1 MFHSHNSSCS
11 VVGRARFSAIGRASL
26 LLMGLLLASLAS
38 AEELKPLMPMD
49 VFELEWA
56 SAPRVSPDGKT
67 IAYARRGH
75 DVMSDRQTSRIW
87 LIDADGS
94 NHRPM
99 IDGQGSGAVF
109 SPDGSR
115 IAFVSGIGR
124 AAEIHMHWLADNR
137 TARITQLPERPAN
150 LQFSPDGRQIAF
162 QMFAQTPAE
171 PMAKPPKAPEG
182 AEWAPA
188 FKVYDDVRYR
198 ADGVGYLKPG
208 FTHVYLVPA
217 EGGSP
222 RKITSGEFNHGAFT
236 WAADGSALIVSANR
250 RPDWAYESLDTDL
263 YRFEIDSGAIT
274 RLTDR
279 YGPDNRP
286 VISPDGRQLA
296 WTGWDDVHRGNE
308 NAVLYVRDLGSG
320 ETKALT
326 NDLDR
331 SIGALTWSRDSRS
344 IYVQY
349 DDYGRGVLARVDL
362 NGRIRV
368 LTEDLGGTSMTRP
381 YTGGAF
387 HAAGNTIAY
396 TRSAPDRPA
405 EIATIRGRN
414 IETLTALNDD
424 LLVHRDLAEVTTV
437 RFPSSLDGREIEAWI
452 ATPPG
457 FEPGGSYPLIL
468 EIHGGPFAAYGPHF
482 SSEVQLYAA
491 AGYVVLYV
499 NPRGS
504 TSYGAEFANLIHHA
518 YPGGD
523 FDDLMSAV
531 DHALEE
537 GYADE
542 ERLFVTG
549 GSGGGILTAWIV
561 SHTDRFAAAVSAKPV
576 INWYSMVL
584 TADLAEFFRRYW
596 FANPPWEDPQAYL
609 ARSPLHFVG
618 NVSTPTMLLTGEQDL
633 RTPISESEQFYQAL
647 KALQVDTALVR
658 IPEASHGI
666 AVRPSHLLSKVAH
679 VLTWFERYD
688 PFSEKSDSSDSSS

>member
-1 MFHSHNSSCS
+1 MLEKNT
-11 VVGRARFSAIGRASL
+11 L
-26 LLMGLLLASLAS
+26 LPAGVLPAGLLLAALTLAQIS
-38 AEELKPLMPMD
+38 AADELQPFTAMD

-56 SAPRVSPDGKT
+56 SAPQVSPDGKT
-67 IAYARRGH
+67 IAYARRGY
-75 DVMSDRQTSRIW
+75 DIMSDRQTSRIW

-94 NHRPM
+94 QHRPLT
-99 IDGQGSGAVF
+99 DGPGSGAVF

-115 IAFVSGIGR
+115 IAFVSGRGR
-124 AAEIHMHWLADNR
+124 EAEIHLHWLADNR
-137 TARITQLPERPAN
+137 TARITQLPERPSA
-150 LQFSPDGRQIAF
+150 LQFSPDGTQIAF
-162 QMFAQTPAE
+162 RMFDPAPPE

-188 FKVYDDVRYR
+188 FKVYDEVRYR

-208 FTHVYLVPA
+208 FTHVYVVPA
-217 EGGSP
+217 DGGSP
-222 RKITSGEFNHGAFT
+222 RRITSGEFNHGQFS
-236 WAADGSALIVSANR
+236 WAADGESIIVSANR

-263 YRFEIDSGAIT
+263 YQFQIETGAIT
-274 RLTDR
+274 RLTER
-279 YGPDNRP
+279 YGPDTRP
-286 VISPDGRQLA
+286 SVSPDGRQLA
-296 WTGWDDVHRGNE
+296 WTGWDDARRGNE
-308 NAVLYVRDLGSG
+308 NAVLYVRNLATG
-320 ETKALT
+320 ETRTLT
-326 NDLDR
+326 EELDR
-331 SIGALTWSRDSRS
+331 SIGGLVWSRDSRS

-349 DDYGRGVLARVDL
+349 DDYGRGVLARVDR
-362 NGRIRV
+362 NGRVQV
-368 LTEDLGGTSMTRP
+368 LAENLGGTAMTRP

-396 TRSAPDRPA
+396 TRSSPDRPA
-405 EIATIRGRN
+405 EIAVIRGRN
-414 IETLTALNDD
+414 SETLTALNDD
-424 LLVHRDLAEVTTV
+424 LLPHRDLAEVTTV

-482 SSEVQLYAA
+482 ASEVQLYAA
-491 AGYVVLYV
+491 AGYVVVYV

-504 TSYGAEFANLIHHA
+504 TSYGADFANLIHHA

-531 DHALEE
+531 DYAIEE

-584 TADLAEFFRRYW
+584 TADMAEYFRRYW
-596 FANPPWEDPQAYL
+596 FANPPWQDPEAYL
-609 ARSPLHFVG
+609 ARSPLHFVD
-618 NVSTPTMLLTGEQDL
+618 NVSTPTMLLTGEDDL

-647 KALQVDTALVR
+647 KALKVDTALVR

-666 AVRPSHLLSKVAH
+666 ASRPSHLIGKVAH
-679 VLTWFERYD
+679 VLAWFERYD
-688 PFSEKSDSSDSSS
+688 PSAAEKSDSSADSS

>member
-1 MFHSHNSSCS
+1 MLRK
-11 VVGRARFSAIGRASL
+11 VLPKAGLALA
-26 LLMGLLLASLAS
+26 GLLFAQVAAADSLHPFTA
-38 AEELKPLMPMD
+38 MD

-56 SAPRVSPDGKT
+56 STPQVSPDGKT
-67 IAYARRGH
+67 IAYARHGY
-75 DVMSDRQTSRIW
+75 DVMNDRQTSRIW

-99 IDGQGSGAVF
+99 TDGPGSGAVF
-109 SPDGSR
+109 SPDGGR
-115 IAFVSGIGR
+115 LAFISGSGR
-124 AAEIHMHWLADNR
+124 ETEIHLHWLADNR
-137 TARITQLPERPAN
+137 TARITQLPERPSN
-150 LQFSPDGRQIAF
+150 LEFSPDGSQIAF
-162 QMFAQTPAE
+162 RMFKPAPPE

-188 FKVYDDVRYR
+188 FKVYEDVRYR

-208 FTHVYLVPA
+208 FNHIYLVPA
-217 EGGSP
+217 DGGSP
-222 RKITSGEFNHGAFT
+222 RQITSGEFNHGAFS
-236 WAADGSALIVSANR
+236 WSADGKALIVSANR

-263 YRFEIDSGAIT
+263 YRFQIDSGEIT

-279 YGPDNRP
+279 YGPDNQP
-286 VISPDGRQLA
+286 AVSPDGRQLA
-296 WTGWDDVHRGNE
+296 WLGWDDAHRGNE
-308 NAVLYVRDLGSG
+308 NAILYVRDLASG
-320 ETKALT
+320 ETSALT
-326 NDLDR
+326 DDLDR
-331 SIGALTWSRDSRS
+331 SVGALVWSRDSRS

-349 DDYGRGVLARVDL
+349 DDQGRGILARVER
-362 NGRIRV
+362 NGRRQV
-368 LTEDLGGTSMTRP
+368 LAENLGGTAMTRP

-396 TRSAPDRPA
+396 TRSSSDRPA
-405 EIATIRGRN
+405 EIAVIRSRKT
-414 IETLTALNDD
+414 ETLTALNED
-424 LLVHRDLAEVTTV
+424 LLAHRDLAEVQTV

-482 SSEVQLYAA
+482 ASEIQLYAA
-491 AGYVVLYV
+491 AGYVVVYV

-531 DHALEE
+531 DYAIEE
-537 GYADE
+537 GFADE

-561 SHTDRFAAAVSAKPV
+561 THSDRFAAAVSAKPV

-584 TADLAEFFRRYW
+584 TADGAEFFRRYW
-596 FANPPWEDPQAYL
+596 FEQPPWEDPEAYL
-609 ARSPLHFVG
+609 ARSPLHFVA
-618 NVSTPTMLLTGEQDL
+618 NVTTPTMLLTGEQDL

-647 KALQVDTALVR
+647 KALKVDTALVR
-658 IPEASHGI
+658 VPEASHGI
-666 AVRPSHLLSKVAH
+666 AARPSHLLGKVAH
-679 VLTWFERYD
+679 VLAWFERYD
-688 PFSEKSDSSDSSS
+688 SAAGKASSSSSASSDDNS

>member
-1 MFHSHNSSCS
+1 MLRK
-11 VVGRARFSAIGRASL
+11 VLPKAGLALA
-26 LLMGLLLASLAS
+26 GLLFAQVAAADSLHPFTA
-38 AEELKPLMPMD
+38 MD

-56 SAPRVSPDGKT
+56 STPQVSPDGKT
-67 IAYARRGH
+67 IAYARHGY
-75 DVMSDRQTSRIW
+75 DVMNDRQTSRIW

-99 IDGQGSGAVF
+99 TDGPGSGAVF
-109 SPDGSR
+109 SPDGGR
-115 IAFVSGIGR
+115 LAFISGSGR
-124 AAEIHMHWLADNR
+124 ETEIHLHWLADNR
-137 TARITQLPERPAN
+137 TARITQLPERPSN
-150 LQFSPDGRQIAF
+150 LEFSPDGSQIAF
-162 QMFAQTPAE
+162 RMFKPAPPE

-188 FKVYDDVRYR
+188 FKVYEDVRYR

-208 FTHVYLVPA
+208 FNHIYLVPA
-217 EGGSP
+217 DGGSP
-222 RKITSGEFNHGAFT
+222 RQITSGEFNHGAFS
-236 WAADGSALIVSANR
+236 WSADGKALIVSANR

-263 YRFEIDSGAIT
+263 YRFQIDSGEIT

-286 VISPDGRQLA
+286 AVSPDGRQLA
-296 WTGWDDVHRGNE
+296 WLGWDDAHRGNE
-308 NAVLYVRDLGSG
+308 NAILYVRDLASG
-320 ETKALT
+320 ETSALT
-326 NDLDR
+326 DDLDR
-331 SIGALTWSRDSRS
+331 SVGALVWSRDSRS

-349 DDYGRGVLARVDL
+349 DDQGRGILARVER
-362 NGRIRV
+362 NGRRQV
-368 LTEDLGGTSMTRP
+368 LAENLGGTAMTRP

-396 TRSAPDRPA
+396 TRSSSDRPA
-405 EIATIRGRN
+405 EIAVIRSRKT
-414 IETLTALNDD
+414 ETLTALNED
-424 LLVHRDLAEVTTV
+424 LLAHRDLAEVQTV

-482 SSEVQLYAA
+482 ASEIQLYAA
-491 AGYVVLYV
+491 AGYVVVYV

-531 DHALEE
+531 DYAIEE
-537 GYADE
+537 GFADE

-561 SHTDRFAAAVSAKPV
+561 THSDRFAAAVSAKPV

-584 TADLAEFFRRYW
+584 TADGAEFFRRYW
-596 FANPPWEDPQAYL
+596 FEQPPWEDPEAYL
-609 ARSPLHFVG
+609 ARSPLHFVA
-618 NVSTPTMLLTGEQDL
+618 NVTTPTMLLTGEQDL

-647 KALQVDTALVR
+647 KALKVDTALVR
-658 IPEASHGI
+658 VPEASHGI
-666 AVRPSHLLSKVAH
+666 AARPSHLLGKVAH
-679 VLTWFERYD
+679 VLAWFERYD
-688 PFSEKSDSSDSSS
+688 SAAGKASSSSSASSDDNS